1 MPWAD
6 DGAVPVAHHDIV
18 SILEAVGA
26 GAVTDALLALFELFE
41 QAEVSWNC
49 SGCVL
54 VVPCIACRLSLRT
67 LGHRCR
73 QQQGASEW

>member
-49 SGCVL
+49 VGWMLAMLCTQYS
-54 VVPCIACRLSLRT
+54 SMSRT